1 MMNRQ
6 QRRKFLRLMDT
17 KKEKVAEVKA
27 VWDKYFPNG
36 DRQLSD
42 EEFKQAQDELNKVIG
57 KQPTIKKQETWKG
70 HPK

>member
-6 QRRKFLRLMDT
+6 QRRKFLRLMGA
-17 KKEKVAEVKA
+17 KKDKVAEVKA

-42 EEFKQAQDELNKVIG
+42 EDFKQAQDELNRIMDRK
-57 KQPTIKKQETWKG
+57 
-70 HPK
+70 

>member
-6 QRRKFLRLMDT
+6 QRRRFLRLMGA
-17 KKEKVAEVKA
+17 KKDKVAEVKA

-42 EEFKQAQDELNKVIG
+42 EEFKQAQDELNKIIG
-57 KQPTIKKQETWKG
+57 K
-70 HPK
+70 

>member
-6 QRRKFLRLMDT
+6 QRRKFLRLMGV
-17 KKEKVAEVKA
+17 KKDKIAEVKA

-42 EEFKQAQDELNKVIG
+42 EELKQAQNELNRIIDAKA
-57 KQPTIKKQETWKG
+57 KKK
-70 HPK
+70 

>member
-6 QRRKFLRLMDT
+6 QRRKLLRLMGA
-17 KKEKVAEVKA
+17 KKDKVAEVKT

-42 EEFKQAQDELNKVIG
+42 EEFKQAQDELNKIIG
-57 KQPTIKKQETWKG
+57 K
-70 HPK
+70 